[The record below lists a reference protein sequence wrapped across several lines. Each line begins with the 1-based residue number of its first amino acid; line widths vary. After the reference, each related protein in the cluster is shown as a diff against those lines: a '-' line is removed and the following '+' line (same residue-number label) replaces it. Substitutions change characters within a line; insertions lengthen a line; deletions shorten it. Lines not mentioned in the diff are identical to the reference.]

1 MPRLSA
7 LLLIALTSVF
17 AMTQSDRSGELKIA
31 LPEHRGQLSWTAPG
45 FEIVESSA
53 KPTGSEVG
61 LRGVQQS
68 TGITFL
74 GFLFLVP
81 EDTSLTNAKCR
92 DGAMVQEKKSNST
105 VKELSDQPIALVSYI
120 ERGKNG
126 DAVNI
131 VRGFLASQGICGDLE
146 VYGDSQVRIENP
158 DIKRIFDS
166 YRFDKNYVPSSR
178 DAIFYAQILY
188 EHQAY
193 EAAAPIFEGA
203 IKKLANASDQNAQTW
218 RRVATDQ
225 AGISYGI
232 SGHIDKA
239 RAIFNAAIAKDPD
252 YPLYYYNLACAD
264 AEQKDL
270 SAARR
275 HLQEAFARKANVL
288 PGEQMPDP
296 TKDDSFLPYRD
307 NKEFWNFLTG
317 VAK

>member
-1 MPRLSA
+1 MPRLA

-17 AMTQSDRSGELKIA
+17 ATAQSDSTGELKIA

-45 FEIVESSA
+45 FHIIESSA
-53 KPTGSEVG
+53 KPTGSEIG
-61 LRGVQQS
+61 LRGIQES
-68 TGITFL
+68 SGTTFL

-81 EDTSLTNAKCR
+81 ENTSQTGAKCR
-92 DGAMVQEKKSNST
+92 DEAMAQEKKSNST
-105 VKELSDQPIALVSYI
+105 LKELNDQPIALVSYTA
-120 ERGKNG
+120 RGKNG
-126 DAVNI
+126 NPMYI
-131 VRGFLASQGICGDLE
+131 VRGFLADGDICGDLE
-146 VYGDSQVRIENP
+146 VYGDSHVRIENP

-166 YRFDKNYVPSSR
+166 YRFDKNYVPTFR
-178 DAIFYAQILY
+178 DAILYAQILY

-203 IKKLANASDQNAQTW
+203 IKKLDDASDQNALRW

-225 AGISYGI
+225 AGMSYGI
-232 SGHIDKA
+232 SGNIDKA

-270 SAARR
+270 SGARR
-275 HLQEAFARKANVL
+275 HLEEAFARKANVL
-288 PGEQMPDP
+288 PGEQMPNP
-296 TKDDSFLPYRD
+296 TKDDSFLPYRN
-307 NKEFWNFLTG
+307 NKEFWNFLTN